1 MKKKGIIYVYIVI
14 MVFALVILGLSVGAE
29 YFRFKLIPLIVS
41 GFVLI
46 LSAIGLRREILARD
60 KSGTTATRD
69 ETDDGKETR
78 ESWYRYSLIGAW
90 VVGFLLAIYLLG
102 FITAIPLFLLSYLKT
117 HGAKWRIAITIAV
130 LTTAII
136 YGVFILGLKVYL
148 YEGLLF
154 RWLGY

>member
-14 MVFALVILGLSVGAE
+14 MVFALVVIGLSVGAE
-29 YFRFKLIPLIVS
+29 YFKFKLIPLIVS
-41 GFVLI
+41 GFGLI
-46 LSAIGLRREILARD
+46 LSAIGLSREILARD

-69 ETDDGKETR
+69 ETHGGKETS

-117 HGAKWRIAITIAV
+117 HGAKWRKAITVAV
-130 LTTAII
+130 LTTVII
-136 YGVFILGLKVYL
+136 YGVLILGLKVHL